1 MLLVH
6 LGHTLA
12 SLEALHAANVN
23 LVPLAASVH
32 PNALCA
38 QLDDTHRRVAVVLA
52 KRVLEGKV
60 RGISDNSSVSSALL
74 ENSRQERELNH
85 ANRVLSAAICRE
97 QEPTIVSP
105 VERVNMPP
113 QLVLPHVRHVI
124 EARTPDGKPVLV
136 PNVLLVATDS
146 QERTVL
152 SVQEVGIL
160 MLALP
165 PVRPVFLVDIHRV
178 GMVPRAVYH
187 VLLDDG
193 LDN

>member
-1 MLLVH
+1 
-6 LGHTLA
+6 
-12 SLEALHAANVN
+12 
-23 LVPLAASVH
+23 
-32 PNALCA
+32 
-38 QLDDTHRRVAVVLA
+38 
-52 KRVLEGKV
+52 
-60 RGISDNSSVSSALL
+60 
-74 ENSRQERELNH
+74 
-85 ANRVLSAAICRE
+85 
-97 QEPTIVSP
+97 
-105 VERVNMPP
+105 
-113 QLVLPHVRHVI
+113 
-124 EARTPDGKPVLV
+124 VLV

-165 PVRPVFLVDIHRV
+165 PVRPVFLADIHRV